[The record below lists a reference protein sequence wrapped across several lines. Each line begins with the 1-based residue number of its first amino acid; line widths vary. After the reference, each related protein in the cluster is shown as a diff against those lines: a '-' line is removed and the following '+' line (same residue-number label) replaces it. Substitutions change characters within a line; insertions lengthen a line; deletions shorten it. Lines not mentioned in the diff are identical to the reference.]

1 MVYIKFDIG
10 SRAKGY
16 NIEDSDYDY
25 VIITKC
31 DESDFLLYLDNRN
44 HLVNRHTKTE
54 DGSDCTHVDLY
65 NALMGI
71 YKATYYYLGIFAS
84 QEDIIDKYGQ
94 PNTELFAFIRAL
106 TDMRMPNIV
115 KTMCRSYRIPSSS
128 SSSSSK
134 KDSKKSPDNPKNLL
148 AMMFHLAFVDR
159 WLRVR
164 KLPEHR
170 RLPELL
176 YNNKERLALY
186 ESLMQKRKTSASS
199 SSEELQYMQRWQETL
214 MTRLDKIP
222 PLPERF
228 DVRKAILMYMLNEN
242 GAPVMPLE
250 RHITKLIYP
259 SIQQLSRSVCGALW
273 HKEVHVQEKLD
284 GCNFRIIVDEGSI
297 SYGSRNTYRVRNDFM
312 GYHSIRDH
320 LETCVRR
327 LQRANGFKSF
337 VVYGELVGWLDAE
350 RTKPLNE
357 ISYVAQRERLKYYA
371 YDIKCYDD
379 GHEEDVDF
387 ELAQN
392 LLGNDAGFDTIPY
405 ETFLY
410 EDFVRDITFRSLL
423 FPEHDDKLIE
433 GYIVRCNGL
442 KYKLKKDYDLNELGE
457 TNALLYL
464 TPQFIYNAVPWPVNE
479 SNFTEAAALCY
490 KAVSPYNEVNPVSPA
505 KIFGKIFGLLCGSME
520 LSQKDFKTKL
530 NEFLSVVNNN
540 V

>member
-16 NIEDSDYDY
+16 NTEDSDYDY

-44 HLVNRHTKTE
+44 RLVNRHDKTE
-54 DGSDCTHVDLY
+54 EGDCTHVDLY

-71 YKATYYYLGIFAS
+71 YKGTYYYLGIFAG

-94 PNTELFAFIRAL
+94 PNTELFTFIRAL
-106 TDMRMPNIV
+106 TDMRMPNIM
-115 KTMCRSYRIPSSS
+115 KTMCRAYRISSS
-128 SSSSSK
+128 SSSSTK
-134 KDSKKSPDNPKNLL
+134 KESKKSPDNPKNLL

-164 KLPEHR
+164 KFPEHR

-176 YNNKERLALY
+176 FNNGEQVALY
-186 ESLMQKRKTSASS
+186 ESLMQKRRTGASS
-199 SSEELQYMQRWQETL
+199 SSDEVQYMQQWQETL
-214 MTRLDKIP
+214 MARLDRIP

-228 DVRKAILMYMLNEN
+228 DVRKAIVMYMMNE

-273 HKEVHVQEKLD
+273 HKEVLVQEKLD

-320 LETCVRR
+320 LEMCARR
-327 LQRANGFKSF
+327 LQQATGFKSL

-357 ISYVAQRERLKYYA
+357 ISYVAQQEQLKYYA
-371 YDIKCYDD
+371 YDIKCCDD
-379 GHEEDVDF
+379 GNEEDVEF

-392 LLGNDAGFDTIPY
+392 LLANGAGFDTIPY

-410 EDFVRDITFRSLL
+410 EDFVRDIKFRSLL
-423 FPEHDDKLIE
+423 FPEHNDDSDKLIE

-442 KYKLKKDYDLNELGE
+442 KYKLKKEYNLNELSK
-457 TNALLYL
+457 TNALLFL
-464 TPQFIYNAVPWPVNE
+464 TPQFVRNAVPWPVNE

-490 KAVSPYNEVNPVSPA
+490 KAVLPYNEVNPLPPA
-505 KIFGKIFGLLCGSME
+505 KIFGKIFGLLCESTK
-520 LSQKDFKTKL
+520 LLHKDFKTKL
-530 NEFLSVVNNN
+530 NEFLSLVNNN